1 MTRTPSRLLCMLSL
15 AAVSGLP
22 ALSYGATKYE
32 IGIFAGSASKD
43 YQSELRK
50 MYKPLADYIAKETHS
65 HVRVEISQ
73 SFNNMKSHL
82 DSGRYAVLLAPTH
95 ITAAAIDEGYV
106 PVAKWN
112 KPLVGMYVVAADK
125 PYKQLA
131 DLKGAKV
138 GVSSR
143 ETAIGGLCVSALNQA
158 GIRADKDL
166 GYVYEG
172 KYQDVMARL
181 LTENQLDAICT
192 GPAPWK
198 EMNEKSPGKYRILAK
213 TTPIPGFALSIDT
226 HLSPKEKARLT
237 QILVGMGKTP
247 AGAKA
252 LEAIKG
258 SAGGATDTLP
268 TTSKEYFEAK
278 RLVEETRRQYDA
290 QIPE

>member
-1 MTRTPSRLLCMLSL
+1 MTHTPSRLLCMLSL
-15 AAVSGLP
+15 GVACCLP
-22 ALSYGATKYE
+22 ALSYGAKYQ

-43 YQSELRK
+43 YQSELK
-50 MYKPLADYIAKETHS
+50 TMYKPLADYISKES
-65 HVRVEISQ
+65 GSQVRVEISQ
-73 SFNNMKSHL
+73 SFKNMENHL
-82 DSGRYAVLLAPTH
+82 DSGRYTILLAPTH
-95 ITAAAIDEGYV
+95 ITAAAIDEGYE

-112 KPLVGMYVVAADK
+112 KPLLGMYVVSTDK

-131 DLKGAKV
+131 DLRGARV

-166 GYVYEG
+166 AYVYEG

-181 LTENQLDAICT
+181 LTSGQLDAICT

-198 EMNEKSPGKYRILAK
+198 AMNEESPGKYKVLAE
-213 TTPIPGFALSIDT
+213 TARIPGFALSIDGK
-226 HLSPKEKARLT
+226 LSQHEKDKLT
-237 QILVGMGKTP
+237 EILTGMAKTADGK
-247 AGAKA
+247 AA
-252 LEAIKG
+252 LAAIKG

-268 TTSKEYFEAK
+268 TSGKEYFAAK
-278 RLVEETRRQYDA
+278 RLLEETKRAYNA